1 MNKLY
6 FGDCLT
12 IMQEMPIKSVDLIY
26 LDPPFNSN
34 QDYNGI
40 YKDETGRPLPD
51 QIEAFYD
58 TWTLTVE
65 RERAIRA
72 MPVMMREAGLDD
84 DVAQFW
90 RIWMNAL
97 RKTQP
102 KLLAYL
108 SYMTERLIWMRTKLK
123 ESGALFFHCDEVV
136 AHYMKVILDGIM
148 GHNNFRNQITW
159 QRAAGRAKGSQH
171 APKTLGT
178 DIDMIFYYAKSELH
192 RMNGVYAQLS
202 DEEIAEKFPD
212 TDNRGRYNTTT
223 PIFRQPSM
231 GARPNLCYE
240 YNGVYPP
247 HPSGWRVSREKL
259 AEMDARGEVI
269 WREGKRPL
277 RKSYLANYKGKPVGS
292 LWLGIP
298 NASGKE
304 RMGYATQKPELL
316 MERII
321 EMACPPDGVV
331 MDTFCGCAT
340 TLIAAH
346 KLGRQWIGID
356 IAIHAV
362 KRVARIRLTE
372 RLGLVE
378 GRDFVV
384 DGVPRNIEGAKDL
397 WERDKYHFQRWA
409 TEAVDGFVT
418 NKKSADGGIDGRIY
432 FDAGEPELQSMV
444 LEVKGGKNV
453 GIAVLRALAGVLDN
467 DEAMLAG
474 LIVLEPLSKTK
485 QRNFEQFM
493 AKAGDIEIDGK
504 PYPRMQLLTVADIFD
519 GRRFKTPIVR
529 GKRESRQQRL
539 DLPDD
544 S

>member
-12 IMQEMPIKSVDLIY
+12 IMQDMPVQSVDLIY

-40 YKDETGRPLPD
+40 YQDETGRPLPD

-58 TWTLTVE
+58 TWTLTAE

-72 MPVMMREAGLDD
+72 MPVTMRKAGLDD

-90 RIWMNAL
+90 RIWMSAL

-102 KLLAYL
+102 RLLAYL

-123 ESGALFFHCDEVV
+123 ESGALFFHCDDVV

-148 GHNNFRNQITW
+148 GHSNFRNEITW
-159 QRAAGRAKGSQH
+159 KRTP
-171 APKTLGT
+171 APKTSQHEQRTLST
-178 DIDMIFYYAKSELH
+178 DTDTIFYYAKSDLH
-192 RMNGVYAQLS
+192 RMKEMFRPYT
-202 DEEIAEKFPD
+202 DEEIDEIFPY
-212 TDNRGRYNTTT
+212 TDERGRYRTDI
-223 PIFRQPSM
+223 PLFRSPSL
-231 GARPNLCYE
+231 GPRPNLCYE

-247 HPSGWRVSREKL
+247 HPSGWRLSRENL
-259 AEMDARGEVI
+259 AELDARGEII

-277 RKSYLANYKGKPVGS
+277 RKSYLVNYKGKLLNN
-292 LWLGIP
+292 LWVDIP
-298 NASGKE
+298 PAKGKE

-340 TLIAAH
+340 TLVAANR
-346 KLGRQWIGID
+346 LGRRWIGID
-356 IAIHAV
+356 IAIHAI
-362 KRVARIRLTE
+362 KRVARIRLEE
-372 RLGLVE
+372 RHGLIE
-378 GRDFVV
+378 DTDFVI
-384 DGVPRNIEGAKDL
+384 DGVPRNVEGAKDL
-397 WERDKYHFQRWA
+397 WDRDKYHFQRWA

-418 NKKSADGGIDGRIY
+418 SKKSADGGIDGRIY
-432 FDAGEPELQSMV
+432 FDSGEPELQSMII
-444 LEVKGGKNV
+444 EVKGGKNV
-453 GIAVLRALAGVLDN
+453 GIAVLRALAGVLDS
-467 DEAMLAG
+467 DDALMAG
-474 LIVLEPLSKTK
+474 LIVLGPLSKTK
-485 QRNFEQFM
+485 RRNFETFM
-493 AKAGDIEIDGK
+493 AQIGDIEIDGK
-504 PYPRMQLLTVADIFD
+504 AYPRMQLLTVADIFED
-519 GRRFKTPIVR
+519 KRFNTPIVR

-539 DLPDD
+539 DLPDSD
-544 S
+544 